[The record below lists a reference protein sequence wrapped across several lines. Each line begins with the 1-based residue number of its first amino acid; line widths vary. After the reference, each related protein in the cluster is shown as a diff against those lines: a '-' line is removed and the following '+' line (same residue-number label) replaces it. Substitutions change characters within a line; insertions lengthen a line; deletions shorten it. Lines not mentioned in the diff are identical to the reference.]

1 MPMVT
6 VTVLYPRT
14 DDVTFDM
21 DYYRNQHF
29 GLLRDRLGDNL
40 KRDEI
45 HEVLDGPYVA
55 YCQMYFDSMDD
66 FKSPMAEHGAEIMG
80 DVANYTNVQPVMLV
94 SNTDS

>member
-1 MPMVT
+1 MVT

-21 DYYRNQHF
+21 AYYKEQHF
-29 GLLRDRLGDNL
+29 GLLREKLGGHL

-55 YCQMYFDSMDD
+55 YCQMHFDTIED
-66 FKSPMAEHGAEIMG
+66 FQGPMAEHGAEIMG
-80 DVANYTNVQPVMLV
+80 DIANYTNVQPVMLV
-94 SNTDS
+94 STPE